1 MLSGDPRKWST
12 PQKEHAEGRTRPACA
27 RRPPR
32 ARADRTTVCAAC
44 RTDDAG
50 SDGKLD
56 LLGSGIHGERAPD
69 TSNSAAKSLSPCWP
83 KVVEATGAGVSENL
97 IGSAD

>member
-32 ARADRTTVCAAC
+32 GRADRTTVCAAC

-50 SDGKLD
+50 SGRSFIFLAQASPAK
-56 LLGSGIHGERAPD
+56 GRQIPRIQPRNPRRRAGRR
-69 TSNSAAKSLSPCWP
+69 SARRPVPACLRIW
-83 KVVEATGAGVSENL
+83 
-97 IGSAD
+97 SAPLT